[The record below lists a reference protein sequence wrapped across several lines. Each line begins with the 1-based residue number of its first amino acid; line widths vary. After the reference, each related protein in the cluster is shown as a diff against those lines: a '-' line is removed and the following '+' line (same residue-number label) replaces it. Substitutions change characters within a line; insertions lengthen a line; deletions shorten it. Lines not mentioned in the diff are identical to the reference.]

1 MSAAVASRRMAVAG
15 RPMVVMPF
23 SLRTPDG
30 GGSRLA
36 GALSAGQRRYQST
49 FGYFDFGPLRPCADR
64 LLPAA
69 CAASLTYG
77 GQPNAWAGR
86 SLRALQLGRTLAA
99 AAPASRL
106 CRLIGCVWHV
116 GGALTPC
123 LVHWLRPAC
132 LFIGAAQLLH
142 LLFLT
147 VAPSRHSSTWPQ
159 SSLLLL
165 DRCCFCRLSLN
176 FVCILH
182 CICIMISIS

>member
-132 LFIGAAQLLH
+132 FLSERLSCSISFFSRWLPAAI
-142 LLFLT
+142 
-147 VAPSRHSSTWPQ
+147 PP
-159 SSLLLL
+159 L
-165 DRCCFCRLSLN
+165 DRRAAYCCSTVVA
-176 FVCILH
+176 FVGCL
-182 CICIMISIS
+182 